1 MMWISLLSVVLFITS
16 ISAIA
21 AVIIGGKR
29 LVTMH
34 KMVREQQELTNKLK
48 SDIAALFT
56 GAVGEDA
63 KIQKLESRTRRIIER
78 QEQLENTKHSE
89 RPYEQA
95 IRMVQQ
101 GSSCEDVM
109 NVCNLSKGEADLIIM
124 VHGDVKPQSDMA
136 DQFH

>member
-1 MMWISLLSVVLFITS
+1 MLTTILNVVLFITS
-16 ISAIA
+16 VTAIT
-21 AVIIGGKR
+21 AVVLGGKR
-29 LVTMH
+29 LFSMQKIVH
-34 KMVREQQELTNKLK
+34 EQQELIKKLK

-63 KIQKLESRTRRIIER
+63 RIQKLESRTRRIIER
-78 QEQLENTKHSE
+78 QEQLETIKHSE

-109 NVCNLSKGEADLIIM
+109 NICNLSKGEADLIIM
-124 VHGDVKPQSDMA
+124 IHGDIKPQSDGA

>member
-1 MMWISLLSVVLFITS
+1 MLNSILSVVLFITS
-16 ISAIA
+16 VTAIT
-21 AVIIGGKR
+21 AVVLGAKR
-29 LVTMH
+29 LLSMQQII
-34 KMVREQQELTNKLK
+34 REQQELTSKLK

-56 GAVGEDA
+56 GAVGEDS

-109 NVCNLSKGEADLIIM
+109 NICNLSRGEADLIIM
-124 VHGDVKPQSDMA
+124 IHGDIKPQSEGA